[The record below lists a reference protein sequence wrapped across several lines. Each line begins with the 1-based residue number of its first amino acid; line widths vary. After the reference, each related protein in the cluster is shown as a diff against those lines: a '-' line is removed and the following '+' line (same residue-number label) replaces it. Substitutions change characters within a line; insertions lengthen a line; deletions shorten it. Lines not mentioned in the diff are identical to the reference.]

1 MKKSLL
7 AVVAAILTA
16 SVLPAHAQVRITEV
30 VPWSSSSAVGADW
43 FELTNTGAVALD
55 ITGWTMDDDSNNP
68 NSALLSGITSIA
80 PGESVIFLELAG
92 GGNATTLTN
101 LFISTWFGGSAPA
114 GLHIGTYTQGVAG
127 GVGLGAGGDAVNVFN
142 GTAGTLQAKVTFGA
156 SDSVNPLQTF
166 DNAAGLNNTTISQL
180 SVVGTNGAFVA
191 ANDVNQIGSPGA
203 IPEPQTYAMMLVGL
217 TLLVALTR
225 KRRA

>member
-1 MKKSLL
+1 MKKYSL
-7 AVVAAILTA
+7 AVIAAILA
-16 SVLPAHAQVRITEV
+16 AGVPAHAQVRITEV

-43 FELTNTGAVALD
+43 FELTNTGAVALN

-68 NSALLSGITSIA
+68 NSALLSGVTTIA

-127 GVGLGAGGDAVNVFN
+127 GVGLGAGGDTVNIFN

-166 DNAAGLNNTTISQL
+166 DNAAGLNNTAISQF
-180 SVVGTNGAFVA
+180 SVVGVNGAFVA
-191 ANDVNQIGSPGA
+191 ANDINQIGSPGA
-203 IPEPQTYAMMLVGL
+203 IPEPQTFAMMLAGFA
-217 TLLVALTR
+217 LLGALIR